1 MAPSTGARGEPVL
14 ELAILG
20 LLKER
25 SMHGYQLKKRLSES
39 LGPFWPVSY
48 GSLYPALKRL
58 QRQGSVENV
67 FPRAEVG
74 RRKNVYRITEDGER
88 LFAQMVESP
97 DPGTDD
103 NSFRVRLTFFR
114 HLKPETRIGVM
125 ERRRAILTERL
136 KDLKERFVAYRE
148 AVDSYTLSLMRHGMD
163 TTEHDIRWLDDM
175 IMAERRTTDSGPRP
189 RRTRKSG
196 VAKRARPRSVKE
208 RKGVTS

>member
-1 MAPSTGARGEPVL
+1 VPAFLAASVIGAFYYLKFMISMFFDEPAEAYEARGGAVEKLAEPKRRSRNVKG
-14 ELAILG
+14 AG
-20 LLKER
+20 L
-25 SMHGYQLKKRLSES
+25 S
-39 LGPFWPVSY
+39 
-48 GSLYPALKRL
+48 A
-58 QRQGSVENV
+58 
-67 FPRAEVG
+67 G

-88 LFAQMVESP
+88 LFAQLVESP

-103 NSFRVRLTFFR
+103 NSFRVRLAFFR